1 MHRQAPFGD
10 PVRPQD
16 VDTVSGDNSTEPEI
30 APPVGNVRP
39 SLVDSHRRA
48 RAQEGTGGLFT
59 TLVSNRLG
67 SPVAAVA
74 ISLGVHPSVISLG
87 NLTLATIASVFVMT
101 RAGHAESWWA
111 PGVTAFVLWQLAYVL
126 DCVDGQVARV
136 TGKRSNHGARV
147 DVLVDFSVQIS
158 ILCAIT
164 AVMVRFTDV
173 PAVLVALF
181 ATSWFASMITFL
193 LGRADGNVGHSFS
206 QGGSGILGMIKLV
219 RDYGFII
226 FITSGWLA
234 VAPQSIIIP
243 VIGLTIVNAVFL
255 LASVGRE
262 AWLSMR
268 RI

>member
-1 MHRQAPFGD
+1 
-10 PVRPQD
+10 
-16 VDTVSGDNSTEPEI
+16 
-30 APPVGNVRP
+30 
-39 SLVDSHRRA
+39 LVDSYRRA
-48 RAQEGTGGLFT
+48 RAQEGAGGLFT

-67 SPVAAVA
+67 SPVAAVG

-87 NLTLATIASVFVMT
+87 NLLLATIASVFVVT
-101 RAGHAESWWA
+101 RADHAESWWA

-136 TGKRSNHGARV
+136 TGKQSDFGARV

-164 AVMVRFTDV
+164 AVMAHFSDV
-173 PAVLVALF
+173 SAVLVILF

-206 QGGSGILGMIKLV
+206 QGRSGIIQMIKLL
-219 RDYGFII
+219 RDYGFIV
-226 FITSGWLA
+226 FMVGGWLA
-234 VAPQSIIIP
+234 VAPGSIVIP

-268 RI
+268 RR